1 MSSTAQILAAF
12 AAGMLLGVAYFLGL
26 WATIRHLGR
35 SRHPALW
42 MLASL
47 LLRMAVL
54 LAGFGLL
61 ARFGGWQAVL
71 AGLAGVLGVR
81 FYLQGRLA
89 APPHDDAQRV
99 SR

>member
-12 AAGMLLGVAYFLGL
+12 AVGVLLGAAYFLGL
-26 WATIRHLGR
+26 WATIQHLGR

-54 LAGFGLL
+54 LAGFGFL

-71 AGLAGVLGVR
+71 AGLAGVLAVR
-81 FYLQGRLA
+81 VYLQRRLA
-89 APPHDDAQRV
+89 PPPQRATEKA
-99 SR
+99 SP